1 MANLR
6 NAVSIYYDTNFMF
19 RGMWSGEVEFSS
31 GLIKVETVV
40 TLRLTFG
47 KRYTAEHDVASS

>member
-31 GLIKVETVV
+31 GLIKVDSGNLEVN
-40 TLRLTFG
+40 FWKKIYSG
-47 KRYTAEHDVASS
+47 A

>member
-6 NAVSIYYDTNFMF
+6 NAVLIDYDPNLMF

-31 GLIKVETVV
+31 GVIKVETVV
-40 TLRLTFG
+40 ILMLTFG
-47 KRYTAEHDVASS
+47 K